1 MRAMRDRL
9 ASDDVVVRY
18 VSVGDDDGEGG
29 EPALARMLP
38 QLTTGERDHAARF
51 RFTRD
56 RLAFAL
62 GRVLVRRTLSQ
73 FGTAPTGGWQF
84 ASNAYGKPELT
95 GSPGAPPLRFN
106 ISHCAGMVTAGF
118 ALGRDI
124 GVDVEPVARSGAGA
138 EIARTCFAAA
148 EIREIES
155 RPERQRQ
162 LAFVSIW
169 TLKEAY
175 VKAMGMGLSM
185 PLADFAIG
193 LDPPAIAFSP
203 GVADHDS
210 GWFLW
215 QDQPTAGH
223 CLAVAARRRPG
234 EELRMCVR
242 EVALDVLL

>member
-1 MRAMRDRL
+1 MRVRV
-9 ASDDVVVRY
+9 ASGDVVVRY
-18 VSVGDDDGEGG
+18 VSVGDDD
-29 EPALARMLP
+29 EPALPRMLP

-73 FGTAPTGGWQF
+73 FSSPPAGGWQF
-84 ASNAYGKPELT
+84 ASNTYGKPELT

-106 ISHCAGMVTAGF
+106 ISHCAGMVTAAF

-124 GVDVEPVARSGAGA
+124 GVDVESVARSSAGA
-138 EIARTCFAAA
+138 EIARTCFAPE
-148 EIREIES
+148 EIRAIES
-155 RPERQRQ
+155 LPERQQQ

-175 VKAMGMGLSM
+175 VKAIGMGLSI

-193 LDPPAIAFSP
+193 LNPPVITFSP
-203 GVADHDS
+203 RLADDDS
-210 GWFLW
+210 RWFLW
-215 QDQPTAGH
+215 QDHPTAGY

-234 EELRMCVR
+234 EELRMCIR
-242 EVALDVLL
+242 EVGLDVLL